1 MKTFPTAINVKNKNS
16 FSSYKYDEVIQ
27 SLRKSIYNHIIRYT
41 YDIENKKDTYESEN
55 NSYELDVFFKS
66 HSINTQEE
74 KDKLYVN
81 IKNELIKLGW
91 KCELAFGGTSLFI
104 YSSDKLPTSCWTD
117 GF

>member
-27 SLRKSIYNHIIRYT
+27 SLRKSIYCHIIRYT
-41 YDIENKKDTYESEN
+41 YDSENKKDTYETEN
-55 NSYELDVFFKS
+55 NSYELDMFFKS
-66 HSINTQEE
+66 HGVITQDERY
-74 KDKLYVN
+74 KLYLN
-81 IKNELIKLGW
+81 IKSELNKLGW

-104 YSSDKLPTSCWTD
+104 YSSEKLPTSCWVD